1 MANDHLRLGRS
12 CLLIPDLEALDMED
26 DGYFAACRDGRQ
38 LLARDGGLARRARF
52 AASRATP
59 HARRTNFRQS
69 SILELGANE
78 RSQSFLVHAVAR
90 PSFPENSPLG
100 LVKAGSLARMA
111 QIHDASNMAVVF
123 RSVVVAVVLLIGG
136 SCSSVSIC
144 IEQEKGISASDDVR
158 AANQGCRPNPSR

>member
-26 DGYFAACRDGRQ
+26 DGYVAAGRDGRQ

-59 HARRTNFRQS
+59 HARRANFRQS
-69 SILELGANE
+69 SILELGADE
-78 RSQSFLVHAVAR
+78 RPQSFLVHAVSR

-111 QIHDASNMAVVF
+111 EFTMLRNMAAHERVTVK
-123 RSVVVAVVLLIGG
+123 RGT
-136 SCSSVSIC
+136 
-144 IEQEKGISASDDVR
+144 
-158 AANQGCRPNPSR
+158 

>member
-1 MANDHLRLGRS
+1 
-12 CLLIPDLEALDMED
+12 MED
-26 DGYFAACRDGRQ
+26 DGYVAACRDGRQ

-59 HARRTNFRQS
+59 HARRANFRQS
-69 SILELGANE
+69 SILELRANK
-78 RSQSFLVHAVAR
+78 RPQSFLVHAVSR
-90 PSFPENSPLG
+90 PSFPEDSPLG

-111 QIHDASNMAVVF
+111 KFMMLRTWQRII
-123 RSVVVAVVLLIGG
+123 VAVALLLMGV